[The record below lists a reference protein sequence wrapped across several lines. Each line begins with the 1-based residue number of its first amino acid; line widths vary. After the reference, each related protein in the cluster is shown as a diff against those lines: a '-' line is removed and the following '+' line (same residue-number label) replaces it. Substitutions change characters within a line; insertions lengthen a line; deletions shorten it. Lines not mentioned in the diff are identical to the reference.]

1 MLLLGFSGYLVIII
15 SHLIYDFSHCQHEFH
30 PHHHQWPSSRRV
42 IIFLHGFLQ
51 RQIMWRDC
59 SVLFTFC
66 FAAISLQRNLQPLKI
81 LLFVTVPSNS
91 CCIFCIFIKCISKLI
106 SFLNFFGQLHAS
118 DFSILFENK
127 SQSWEPGRK
136 EGNVDKVFFFLMF
149 SYFCASLT
157 QIIVKLLFE
166 KASNRRPCQQQKC
179 PPATLCPSKSWYVST
194 NVKLSFDSN
203 FQGKLGNCKLEDL
216 PV

>member
-1 MLLLGFSGYLVIII
+1 MLL
-15 SHLIYDFSHCQHEFH
+15 
-30 PHHHQWPSSRRV
+30 
-42 IIFLHGFLQ
+42 IFL
-51 RQIMWRDC
+51 
-59 SVLFTFC
+59 
-66 FAAISLQRNLQPLKI
+66 
-81 LLFVTVPSNS
+81 
-91 CCIFCIFIKCISKLI
+91 
-106 SFLNFFGQLHAS
+106 FFFKTKARA
-118 DFSILFENK
+118 
-127 SQSWEPGRK
+127 GRK

-216 PV
+216 PVWVTTSRGTHSSWAAFNSFYFLLLWDGFSVNIYSLYKSTGNNLGKLKSPLTLS